1 LISCKQSELEA
12 KVEGYS
18 TKIHALRMRHDAIP
32 VVPIDDAELDPE
44 KFLSDGKDNLRLLD
58 NALMTKYK
66 AKNSNL
72 RVWKLHLS

>member
-1 LISCKQSELEA
+1 
-12 KVEGYS
+12 
-18 TKIHALRMRHDAIP
+18 MRHDAIP

-44 KFLSDGKDNLRLLD
+44 KFLSDKDNLRLLD